1 MITADGICIS
11 IGCLLHVDVRRLLC
25 PAQSQE
31 LLLKLL
37 IFIVGSLK

>member
-11 IGCLLHVDVRRLLC
+11 IGCLVRVDVRRSLC

-31 LLLKLL
+31 LLTKLL
-37 IFIVGSLK
+37 ILNLGV